1 VELHW
6 DTTPFYVNAA
16 QTMSTKFKQLRRGHK
31 AWGHNLSNL
40 NRNIQNSN
48 WVIALLDGLEDARP
62 LSTPEKNFRKIIRN
76 HLAKLLEAKRTYW
89 KQRATIKF
97 VRFDNENTKVF
108 HAMSTYT
115 NGKNHVCQL
124 FLDNGDCLTQHGE
137 KAAALWESYKG
148 RLGTSEF
155 DHIYYDLNYLIPSIL
170 CLYLI
175 IILLKIK
182 FRVL

>member
-115 NGKNHVCQL
+115 NGKNHVC
-124 FLDNGDCLTQHGE
+124 
-137 KAAALWESYKG
+137 
-148 RLGTSEF
+148 
-155 DHIYYDLNYLIPSIL
+155 
-170 CLYLI
+170 
-175 IILLKIK
+175 
-182 FRVL
+182 